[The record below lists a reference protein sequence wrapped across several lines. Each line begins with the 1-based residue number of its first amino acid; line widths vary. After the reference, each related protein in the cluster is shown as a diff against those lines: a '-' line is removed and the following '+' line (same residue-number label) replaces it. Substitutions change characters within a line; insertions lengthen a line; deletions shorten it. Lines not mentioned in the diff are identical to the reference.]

1 LGIKIKKGMKIF
13 WNRNRRFYLESQL
26 KEDLYSYTVDIQSML
41 DQLFELGYKQDQSVS
56 FDFSFVSSQLDNTL
70 GLVNALK
77 QRMVYDIEYSNAA
90 GNYDVVGN
98 INISLALEEIKSVVI
113 EMCNLGYE
121 FDSRITGY
129 GVLKD

>member
-1 LGIKIKKGMKIF
+1 M
-13 WNRNRRFYLESQL
+13 ESQL